1 MSVTP
6 LLNLTVN
13 NPGRFIGISFSDE
26 LKEAIVKFGPC
37 QPSGLFPT
45 NKQGGH
51 FQLSWCSRQ
60 LPSKQKVQ
68 RDWLIYSLITEKM
81 YCFFCWLFSNCTDP
95 LYEGNWADPSKGV
108 QDFKKGIEKIRCH
121 ESSGIHLT
129 SYACWKCFQSG
140 SLRIDQQLM
149 QLANKEIEC
158 NRKILERLLDIV
170 LYLAKQN
177 LPFRGHNE
185 SANSENKGNFLELVN
200 LLAKYDVA
208 LATHLSSGKRNQLYL
223 SSHIQNDFIQSI
235 GECILKE
242 NSKSGKNGQIL

>member
-1 MSVTP
+1 MPLGKILVYSV
-6 LLNLTVN
+6 L
-13 NPGRFIGISFSDE
+13 
-26 LKEAIVKFGPC
+26 
-37 QPSGLFPT
+37 
-45 NKQGGH
+45 
-51 FQLSWCSRQ
+51 
-60 LPSKQKVQ
+60 
-68 RDWLIYSLITEKM
+68 
-81 YCFFCWLFSNCTDP
+81 
-95 LYEGNWADPSKGV
+95 
-108 QDFKKGIEKIRCH
+108 KKGIEKVRCH
-121 ESSGIHLT
+121 KFSGIHLT
-129 SYACWKCFQSG
+129 SYTRWKCFQSG

-158 NRKILERLLDIV
+158 NRKVLERLLDIV

-185 SANSENKGNFLELVN
+185 SANSENKGNFFELVK

-242 NSKSGKNGQIL
+242 IVSQIKYYSIMADTTTDVPLWLIQLLMFHMKINSLCAYDMLTKMVLCRNVLLLSIRFHQVQPLLCQWNQ